1 MDQNNRLDFS
11 TDSIQSINF
20 MLLTELNSLI
30 LSPEAGIQKIRR
42 TLYRFGLDIP
52 ALYEA
57 SRDGDEVI
65 FDVSDF
71 FNQNDSDGNEEI
83 VYLYFI
89 YYQTDDGNY
98 EFHAE
103 LIQPE
108 NLEDFLDDDIDEI
121 DDQDSDD
128 MESNAIPEFK

>member
-11 TDSIQSINF
+11 TDLIQSINF

-30 LSPEAGIQKIRR
+30 LSPEAGIQKIRKA
-42 TLYRFGLDIP
+42 LYRFGLDIP

-71 FNQNDSDGNEEI
+71 FTDSDEDDSL
-83 VYLYFI
+83 VLYLYFI
-89 YYQTDDGNY
+89 YYQTEDGNY
-98 EFHAE
+98 DFHAE
-103 LIQPE
+103 LVTPD
-108 NLEDFLDDDIDEI
+108 NLDDFLNDENDVDDYIENDE
-121 DDQDSDD
+121 DDLNAVR
-128 MESNAIPEFK
+128 ESN